1 MFDDFASPQAGKG
14 VSPGATGSRDDDR
27 AMGNNVLVPPE
38 AILSQLGPS
47 VTDAVLMDGRT
58 FLISRPAQS
67 DQRIQGAEEYIPFWA
82 DLWPAARMLAKAI
95 LHETWTPG
103 TEALELGCGL
113 GLPGIVG
120 LSRGLNVTFSD
131 YDACALHFAARNAK
145 LNGFNDCQTR
155 QLDWRNP
162 PADLQYP
169 ILFGSDLVYEQSKV
183 DPLVQF
189 LKQALAPGGVCL
201 LTDQEHI
208 PPQVFQAA
216 LDAAKLRFTT
226 QLVRSGE
233 PGGRRLKGTLY
244 RIGR

>member
-1 MFDDFASPQAGKG
+1 MAASLSEERNHKM
-14 VSPGATGSRDDDR
+14 SRSDM
-27 AMGNNVLVPPE
+27 ANEVPLSSLEFVLPR
-38 AILSQLGPS
+38 LGPP
-47 VTDAVLMDGRT
+47 VTENVYVEEQTFVLQKP
-58 FLISRPAQS
+58 SQS
-67 DQRIQGAEEYIPFWA
+67 DAPIAGLEGYTPFWA

-95 LHETWTPG
+95 LRESWTPG

-113 GLPGIVG
+113 GLPGIVA
-120 LSRGLNVTFSD
+120 LSRGLKVTFSD
-131 YDACALHFAARNAK
+131 FDACALHFAAGNAK
-145 LNGFNDCQTR
+145 LNGFKDFQTR

-169 ILFGSDLVYEQSKV
+169 ILFGSDLIYEQSKIE
-183 DPLVQF
+183 PLVQF

-208 PPQVFQAA
+208 PPHAFQGA
-216 LDAAKLRFTT
+216 LDEAKLRFTT

-244 RIGR
+244 HIGHA

>member
-1 MFDDFASPQAGKG
+1 MKSTIPA
-14 VSPGATGSRDDDR
+14 
-27 AMGNNVLVPPE
+27 PPTD
-38 AILSQLGPS
+38 AILAQLGPS
-47 VTDAVLMDGRT
+47 VTDTVLIDGKT
-58 FLISRPAQS
+58 FLIRRPARS
-67 DQRIQGAEEYIPFWA
+67 DQRIQGADEYIPFWA

-95 LHETWTPG
+95 LHEPWTPG

-113 GLPGIVG
+113 GLPGIVALLCG
-120 LSRGLNVTFSD
+120 LKVTFSD
-131 YDACALHFAARNAK
+131 FDACALHFVAENAK
-145 LNGFNDCQTR
+145 LNGFDDFQTR

-169 ILFGSDLVYEQSKV
+169 ILLGSDLVYEQSNV
-183 DPLVQF
+183 EPLVQF
-189 LKQALAPGGVCL
+189 LKQALAPGGAGL

-208 PPQVFQAA
+208 PPHAFQGA

-244 RIGR
+244 RIAHA